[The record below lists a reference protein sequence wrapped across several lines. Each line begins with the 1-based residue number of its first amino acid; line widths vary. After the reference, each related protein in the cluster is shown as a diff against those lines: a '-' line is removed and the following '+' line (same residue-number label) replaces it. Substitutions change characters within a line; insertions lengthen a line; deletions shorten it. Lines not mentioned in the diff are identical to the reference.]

1 MADFA
6 QFASLVVALGAA
18 GADNTEKAFRK
29 VSSEASKVADGFQK
43 VENAQKGTTTATK
56 AGADA
61 TDRSTKAL
69 RDQNKEL
76 TASSGR
82 LKVLGRDINKYITLP
97 FLAFTGAS
105 TKFVLDLNEGLG
117 NVQALIPDTGD
128 RIYELRD
135 AVVDLAGDTGKSFQD
150 INSGLYRTISVFQDN
165 ADTVER
171 LNTAIRAGIAGYS
184 TTADAVQLLS
194 AVTRAYGDTSASA
207 VDRVADLAFETIR
220 LGDTTMPA
228 LSAAMQVAT
237 DRADRLG
244 VTQEELFTVMST
256 LTGITGDA
264 SMVATQFRSAMD
276 SLLNPTAE
284 FTALLERMGYE
295 SAGAA
300 IEAEGLAG
308 TLVAIVNE
316 AERTGKPLQD
326 FITRKEG
333 ITLVSRLAG
342 QQLQDFTWKLEAL
355 TNSTGAANRSYKNV
369 TQGVAKWNFELNKAK
384 MELQGA
390 FAEIGDNL
398 LPVLATLSGVLAD
411 VVAGFAALPQ
421 PIQAVIAVSLTL
433 VSVWGVWAQIAGAI
447 KGLQIAK
454 VFTGIATK
462 LSAIAVAGTTANVV
476 LGATLGITGAL
487 IGVAVA
493 LSAAW
498 VASEK
503 QKQEAIEATNEYMK
517 DQKSLLVEL
526 QQKTPDVGRSVRTA
540 SVTLAQQYREMGNVP
555 VLEYDPYAPGVQ
567 GEFGG
572 GLRRLSQANIEFL
585 ENNVDRAKEL
595 LEDIKDIERQY
606 GEIAVQSAQDRLDEL
621 KSTAAQAIEDVL
633 SFTTGREDEFG
644 KTGVLGRI
652 FFGSGNALSEYT
664 RASIQEQ
671 KSILEGELEDLQKNL
686 GRPYGTS
693 TDPYFRQR
701 IELIQQLLPLLQ
713 RQAEATRLLTE
724 YQEDQSLGGY
734 GFIQRQVQ
742 QIQAV
747 RQVLSGIVATGGVT
761 DAETAESVKTWQEW
775 FSEITGVIID
785 DGALGIEAAQKY
797 KQALQREL
805 SLEETLAEMT
815 GVEFDRA
822 GFLEKQ
828 FEGIISDIR
837 ELFSIDPSEINDPFT
852 WFNKV
857 IVGVG
862 KLPGLIQLAR
872 DKQEEWASQTVTDM
886 VKAWQDEEN
895 QLRLLSEAYEDIGM
909 STDKYSLTVEDY
921 QKRLEEAIEKQ
932 VAFRQKGLGP
942 NNEAVQDNAEE
953 IEKLILKMRE
963 LNALNALA
971 AQSFDEVSSSIRSTN
986 DIIKSGLFEGFM
998 DIGYSQADRS
1008 IYEDLKQQSDDGKA
1022 LTESQVE
1029 QLEKLSEGFTKAQY
1043 SAATLADILGNV
1055 LMEVVDALTQVF
1067 VDMGK
1072 AIYESG
1078 NASQGLVDTMTNL
1091 WLKLVEAMPTMFMQ
1105 AGLQAMMAG
1114 QWELGLALLA
1124 LGGITGLV
1132 GGIYTARID
1141 EERAGGGGTGGAEDL
1156 AQGAA
1161 PDPGLQ
1167 NTVNRNLAAPDMA
1180 PRMVLTTGTGTTSS
1194 GSGGTNV
1201 TVNNYAGVDVEE
1213 RVDNNGNIDLTLRRT
1228 LKNAIAG
1235 GVVDKEMRSRYGVRT
1250 M

>member
-18 GADNTEKAFRK
+18 GADNTEKSFRR
-29 VSSEASKVADGFQK
+29 VASEANKVADGFQK

-61 TDRSTKAL
+61 TDRSTKSL

-105 TKFVLDLNEGLG
+105 TKFALDLNEGLG

-308 TLVAIVNE
+308 TLVAIANE
-316 AERTGKPLQD
+316 AERTGKPLRD

-333 ITLVSRLAG
+333 VTLVSRLAG

-355 TNSTGAANRSYKNV
+355 TNSTGAANRSYENV

-447 KGLQIAK
+447 KGLELAG
-454 VFTGIATK
+454 VFTGIAK
-462 LSAIAVAGTTANVV
+462 SLSGVAVAGTTANVA
-476 LGATLGITGAL
+476 LGLTLGLAGAL
-487 IGVAVA
+487 VGVAVA
-493 LSAAW
+493 LGAAW
-498 VASEK
+498 VANEK
-503 QKQEAIEATNEYMK
+503 RKQEAIELTNEYMEE
-517 DQKSLLVEL
+517 QKQLSSGIADEMSRQRSNRTGITALTEVLKEQASLPGFEL
-526 QQKTPDVGRSVRTA
+526 RGEGSDALLERSGQFIDLEQLASDKEYAQGMLEELEAIYESFSQNVVNKADESLGALRSQERELRDTMSSALSNLRESSLGEDWLTVLLGGNEATSAFLESTVDEQFRTLQTKIRERWTTFRRNQAAEAFAGPQETVFGEEELELLGDYLEILGQVNQVVGAQEGLRSAQNPRSVTN
-540 SVTLAQQYREMGNVP
+540 L
-555 VLEYDPYAPGVQ
+555 
-567 GEFGG
+567 
-572 GLRRLSQANIEFL
+572 
-585 ENNVDRAKEL
+585 NNQL
-595 LEDIKDIERQY
+595 
-606 GEIAVQSAQDRLDEL
+606 
-621 KSTAAQAIEDVL
+621 T
-633 SFTTGREDEFG
+633 
-644 KTGVLGRI
+644 
-652 FFGSGNALSEYT
+652 
-664 RASIQEQ
+664 
-671 KSILEGELEDLQKNL
+671 DL
-686 GRPYGTS
+686 
-693 TDPYFRQR
+693 
-701 IELIQQLLPLLQ
+701 
-713 RQAEATRLLTE
+713 EATIRVVKMGLDGTLRPS
-724 YQEDQSLGGY
+724 DK
-734 GFIQRQVQ
+734 
-742 QIQAV
+742 
-747 RQVLSGIVATGGVT
+747 
-761 DAETAESVKTWQEW
+761 DESVKSWQEW
-775 FSEITGVIID
+775 FSDITGVIIKESTT
-785 DGALGIEAAQKY
+785 GIQAAQAY
-797 KQALQREL
+797 RQALQDEL
-805 SLEETLAEMT
+805 NLEETISKIT

-822 GFLEKQ
+822 GLLEKQ
-828 FEGIISDIR
+828 FEGVVSDIR
-837 ELFSIDPSEINDPFT
+837 ELFSIDPSKINDPFT
-852 WFNKV
+852 WLDKL
-857 IVGVG
+857 IAGT
-862 KLPGLIQLAR
+862 KQLPGLIRIAR
-872 DKQEEWASQTVTDM
+872 EVQEKWASQTVTDM

-909 STDKYSLTVEDY
+909 STEKYSLTVEDY

-942 NNEAVQDNAEE
+942 NSEAVQDNAEE

-1043 SAATLADILGNV
+1043 TAATLADILGNA

-1078 NASQGLVDTMTNL
+1078 NASQVLLDTVTNL